1 MRILH
6 TSDWHLGMMFGNIS
20 LKDDQK
26 YFIDLMVDCIKKEN
40 IQAVIVAGDVYDS
53 SVSNSEAIGLYNYA
67 ATKVCI
73 EMNIPMIVIAGNH
86 DGAARLAVC
95 SELLKKAGLY
105 VTGKLDVNKEPVS
118 LGNVDIY
125 CLPYFTS
132 DEAKA
137 QMPDCADTINSNDDA
152 FAVICDNIRQRMD
165 RSKTNIVVS
174 HSFVVGASLSESDK
188 AARVGS
194 AMAISKNVFEEFD
207 YVALGHIHRP
217 QDVGN
222 KVRYSGSPLVYS
234 FGSEEKYTKSFTIYD
249 TDKDSVSFY
258 EITPLHQVTTIKG
271 TYDEIMKMEDVTDY
285 LKIMITDRFVGLET
299 VCVLKE
305 KFENVIEIQGK
316 SFENEKQGKRI
327 QMEEISKMSD
337 EEIIVSFFREI
348 FDYEPDEEQMKL
360 IEDAKEYI
368 EREEELS

>member
-1 MRILH
+1 M
-6 TSDWHLGMMFGNIS
+6 
-20 LKDDQK
+20 
-26 YFIDLMVDCIKKEN
+26 
-40 IQAVIVAGDVYDS
+40 
-53 SVSNSEAIGLYNYA
+53 
-67 ATKVCI
+67 
-73 EMNIPMIVIAGNH
+73 
-86 DGAARLAVC
+86 
-95 SELLKKAGLY
+95 
-105 VTGKLDVNKEPVS
+105 
-118 LGNVDIY
+118 
-125 CLPYFTS
+125 
-132 DEAKA
+132 
-137 QMPDCADTINSNDDA
+137 
-152 FAVICDNIRQRMD
+152 
-165 RSKTNIVVS
+165 
-174 HSFVVGASLSESDK
+174 
-188 AARVGS
+188 
-194 AMAISKNVFEEFD
+194 
-207 YVALGHIHRP
+207 
-217 QDVGN
+217 
-222 KVRYSGSPLVYS
+222 YS